1 MASEFKHEGC
11 ETGQIRKVYHLILLQ
26 RRRREKGLIRTKK
39 KTCLLV
45 METCY
50 HINQKGILSRKMKIL
65 EK

>member
-39 KTCLLV
+39 RRV
-45 METCY
+45 Y
-50 HINQKGILSRKMKIL
+50 W
-65 EK
+65 